1 MPWLKAKQPYC
12 MATYLSTLRSNV
24 GPLAIYSFQ
33 SMSNFHGIYQE
44 KIHFCSDCLQSK
56 PFYCQWHYEP
66 RITNDALRNITT
78 LNTCDLKFN
87 NNDLI
92 LNTYVPIS
100 IVVLVNE
107 IVSVLFLI
115 HCILSTI
122 EVNESVR
129 SEKIDSV
136 PTISSVSSVPRTV

>member
-1 MPWLKAKQPYC
+1 MV
-12 MATYLSTLRSNV
+12 TYLSMLRSNV
-24 GPLAIYSFQ
+24 GPLAIPYFR

-44 KIHFCSDCLQSK
+44 KIHSRNDCLQSR
-56 PFYCQWHYEP
+56 PFYCQCHYEP
-66 RITNDALRNITT
+66 RITNDASRNITT
-78 LNTCDLKFN
+78 SNTCDYIYPTKFN
-87 NNDLI
+87 NNNLI

-122 EVNESVR
+122 KVTESVR
-129 SEKIDSV
+129 FEKIDSV
-136 PTISSVSSVPRTV
+136 PTISSVSSVPHTV

>member
-1 MPWLKAKQPYC
+1 

-24 GPLAIYSFQ
+24 GPLAIHYFQ

-44 KIHFCSDCLQSK
+44 KIHFRNDCLQSR
-56 PFYCQWHYEP
+56 PFYCQCHYEP
-66 RITNDALRNITT
+66 RITNDAPRNITT
-78 LNTCDLKFN
+78 SNTIDIYPTKFSN
-87 NNDLI
+87 NNLI

-107 IVSVLFLI
+107 IVSALFLI
-115 HCILSTI
+115 HCILSSIQVT
-122 EVNESVR
+122 ESIR